1 MEPRTLGSSGM
12 QVSAMGMGCWAI
24 GGPWLMRGQ
33 PAGWGDV
40 DDDESI
46 RAIHRALEL
55 GITFFDTAANYG
67 CGHSE
72 QILGRAL
79 AGRRSQVV
87 IATKFGYQ
95 VDPETKQV
103 GFYGDDQD
111 SDLVVSHLR
120 QECEA
125 SLRRLGTDYID
136 LYQFHIG
143 NYSPAK
149 AAAVRDALEELV
161 AEGKIR
167 FYGWSTD
174 HPEGARVFAQGKHC
188 VAIQHDLNVI
198 KDAPQ
203 MLAVCDE
210 FGLASI
216 NRSPLMRGV
225 MTGKYTADA
234 KFQSNDVRDRDYFQR
249 EWLVPTLDK
258 LDAIRQILTSGGRTL
273 AQGAL
278 AWIWAR
284 SPRTIPIPGIR
295 NVAQAT
301 ENAQAMQ
308 FGPLSDDQMKE
319 IEQLLGR

>member
-1 MEPRTLGSSGM
+1 MMQRPLGSI

-24 GGPWLMRGQ
+24 GGPWLMRGNQ
-33 PAGWGDV
+33 AGWGDV

-55 GITFFDTAANYG
+55 GVTFFDTAANYG
-67 CGHSE
+67 SGHSE
-72 QILGRAL
+72 RVLGRAL
-79 AGRRSQVV
+79 AGRRDQVV
-87 IATKFGYQ
+87 IATKFGYR
-95 VDPETKQV
+95 VDEGTRRV
-103 GFYGDDQD
+103 ELYDDD
-111 SDLVVSHLR
+111 LNSDQVVSRLR
-120 QECEA
+120 QDCEA
-125 SLRRLGTDYID
+125 SLRRLGIDRID
-136 LYQFHIG
+136 LYQFHI
-143 NYSPAK
+143 NDYSPAK

-174 HPEGARVFAQGKHC
+174 HAEGARVFAQGKHC

-198 KDAPQ
+198 KDAPEV
-203 MLAVCDE
+203 LAVCEE

-216 NRSPLMRGV
+216 NRSPLVRGAI
-225 MTGKYTADA
+225 TGKYTADSQ
-234 KFQSNDVRDRDYFQR
+234 FQPNDLRHRDYFRQQ
-249 EWLVPTLDK
+249 WLGPTLEK
-258 LDAIRQILTSGGRTL
+258 LDALREILTSGGRTL

-301 ENAQAMQ
+301 ENAETMH

-319 IEQLLGR
+319 IERLLER

>member
-1 MEPRTLGSSGM
+1 MMKRSLGSSGI

-40 DDDESI
+40 DDGESI

-55 GITFFDTAANYG
+55 GVTFFDTAANYG

-72 QILGRAL
+72 QILGCAL
-79 AGRRSQVV
+79 SSRRSQVV

-95 VDPETKQV
+95 VDPVTKQV
-103 GFYGDDQD
+103 GYYDDDQD

-120 QECEA
+120 QECET
-125 SLRRLGTDYID
+125 SLRNLGTDYID

-143 NYSPAK
+143 SYSPAK
-149 AAAVRDALEELV
+149 AAAVREELEKLV
-161 AEGKIR
+161 AAGKIR

-174 HPEGARVFAQGKHC
+174 RPEGARVFAQGKHC

-198 KDAPQ
+198 RDAPQ
-203 MLAVCDE
+203 ILAVCDE
-210 FGLASI
+210 FGLSSI

-225 MTGKYTADA
+225 MTGKFTADA
-234 KFQSNDVRDRDYFQR
+234 KFPSNDVRARDYFQH
-249 EWLVPTLDK
+249 EWLTPTLDK
-258 LDAIRQILTSGGRTL
+258 LDAIRQILTSDGRTL

-308 FGPLSDDQMKE
+308 LGPLNDGQMKQ
-319 IEQLLGR
+319 IERLLGR

>member
-1 MEPRTLGSSGM
+1 
-12 QVSAMGMGCWAI
+12 MG
-24 GGPWLMRGQ
+24 
-33 PAGWGDV
+33 V
-40 DDDESI
+40 
-46 RAIHRALEL
+46 
-55 GITFFDTAANYG
+55 TFFDTAANYG

-103 GFYGDDQD
+103 GYYGDDPD
-111 SDLVVSHLR
+111 SDLVASHLR

-149 AAAVRDALEELV
+149 AAAVRDALEDLV

-203 MLAVCDE
+203 MLAVCDG

-216 NRSPLMRGV
+216 NRSPLVRGAI
-225 MTGKYTADA
+225 TGKYTADS
-234 KFQSNDVRDRDYFQR
+234 KFQPNDVRDRDYFQR

-258 LDAIRQILTSGGRTL
+258 LDAIRQILTSDGRTL